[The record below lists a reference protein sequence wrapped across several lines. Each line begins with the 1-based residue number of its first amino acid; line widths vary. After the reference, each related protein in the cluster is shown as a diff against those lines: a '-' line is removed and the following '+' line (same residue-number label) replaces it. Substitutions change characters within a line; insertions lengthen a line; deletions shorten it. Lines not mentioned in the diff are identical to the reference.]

1 MDTNKS
7 TILSFE
13 DFVKQNAQG
22 QVGPEM
28 PAATEIEPMGDEIP
42 MIGDEPIMSD
52 EPTGD
57 DMPVPAQEPISDEP
71 EANAAVHMMDDENGE
86 ANAPAVDA
94 NVMMDDTPKKD

>member
-22 QVGPEM
+22 QVGSEM

-42 MIGDEPIMSD
+42 TIDD
-52 EPTGD
+52 EPTMMDEPMGD
-57 DMPVPAQEPISDEP
+57 DMPVPAEEPTEDDTD
-71 EANAAVHMMDDENGE
+71 AKVHMMDDESGE
-86 ANAPAVDA
+86 ADAPAVDA
-94 NVMMDDTPKKD
+94 NVMMDDEPKKD

>member
-28 PAATEIEPMGDEIP
+28 PTATEIEPMQDEIP
-42 MIGDEPIMSD
+42 MTGDEPTMMD
-52 EPTGD
+52 EPIGN
-57 DMPVPAQEPISDEP
+57 DMPVPAEEPTEDDTD
-71 EANAAVHMMDDENGE
+71 AKVHMMDDETGE
-86 ANAPAVDA
+86 ADAPAVDA
-94 NVMMDDTPKKD
+94 NVMMDDEPKKD

>member
-1 MDTNKS
+1 METNNS

-28 PAATEIEPMGDEIP
+28 PASEIEPMQDELP
-42 MIGDEPIMSD
+42 TVMDEPISD

-57 DMPVPAQEPISDEP
+57 DMPVPAQEPIDDEP
-71 EANAAVHMMDDENGE
+71 EADAAVHMTDDENGE
-86 ANAPAVDA
+86 ANAPVVDA
-94 NVMMDDTPKKD
+94 NVMMDDEPKKD

>member
-28 PAATEIEPMGDEIP
+28 PTATEIEPMGDEIP
-42 MIGDEPIMSD
+42 TIDDAPAMTDEPI
-52 EPTGD
+52 GD
-57 DMPVPAQEPISDEP
+57 DMPVPAEEPTEDEVD
-71 EANAAVHMMDDENGE
+71 AKVHMMDDETGE
-86 ANAPAVDA
+86 ADAPAVDA
-94 NVMMDDTPKKD
+94 NVMMDDEPKKD